1 MKLKFKYPI
10 GSTPIDSDELKG
22 LIPKYIT
29 TQEELNAWESENIL
43 QAELWSSKLKRKDIL
58 SIDFIKELHEKM
70 FDNTWSWAGKFRR
83 TDKNI
88 GIHWSQIETQLKN
101 LCDDVKFWIQH
112 KVYPAD
118 EIAIKFHYKLASIH
132 PFSNGN
138 GRLARL
144 ITNLLIVQLG
154 EKRFSWGS
162 HANLTKST
170 PVRKQYIEALQLADK
185 DDCTKLLA
193 FARS

>member
-1 MKLKFKYPI
+1 MKFKYPI

-22 LIPKYIT
+22 LMPKHIT

-43 QAELWSSKLKRKDIL
+43 EAELWASKLKRKDII
-58 SIDFIKELHEKM
+58 SIDFIKELHKKM
-70 FDNTWSWAGKFRR
+70 FDKTWRWAGTFRKS
-83 TDKNI
+83 DKNI
-88 GIHWSQIETQLKN
+88 GVHWSQIETQLKN
-101 LCDDVKFWIQH
+101 LCDDVKCWIEY
-112 KVYPAD
+112 KTYTPD
-118 EIAIKFHYKLASIH
+118 EIAIRFHYKLAFIH

-138 GRLARL
+138 GRMARL

-154 EKRFSWGS
+154 GKEFSWGS
-162 HANLTKST
+162 HENLTRST
-170 PVRKQYIEALQLADK
+170 PVRTQYIEALQLADK